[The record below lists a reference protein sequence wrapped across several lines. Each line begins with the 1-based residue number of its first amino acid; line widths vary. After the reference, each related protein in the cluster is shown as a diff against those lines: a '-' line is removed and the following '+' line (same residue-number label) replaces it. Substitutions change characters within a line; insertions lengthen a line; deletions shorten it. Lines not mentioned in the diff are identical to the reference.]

1 MANHFICH
9 TCKFFI
15 LQLDV
20 QIIADHAFCMC
31 TESSLYHRL
40 PLVGKQRSNSFDV
53 MEHAGELEVAD
64 QTKAGKGVF
73 SHRLGLGMGSGNSDP
88 LFLPIPT
95 FP

>member
-20 QIIADHAFCMC
+20 QVIADDAFCMC

-40 PLVGKQRSNSFDV
+40 IIPLVGKQQNNSFDV
-53 MEHAGELEVAD
+53 MGHAGELEVC
-64 QTKAGKGVF
+64 TPNKSRK
-73 SHRLGLGMGSGNSDP
+73 SHLLSQARSGYGN
-88 LFLPIPT
+88 
-95 FP
+95 